1 MTPAKTIATEGAS
14 RQKIRVYTEGD
25 LIRVRWRE
33 NGKRMTR
40 SWPFSAANKATAK
53 AFAKGIAEGRE
64 IQSTRSPVTLRQL
77 WEKFA
82 EAEFP
87 HLRPKSK
94 KLYKEYF
101 ARWETM
107 WGRDFLAERTTLLMV
122 VEFRTALAKQGKAIS
137 TIRHSI
143 ETVKMVYAWGAMHK
157 LILTSEIALY
167 KFKIAKES
175 RKAAPPEYSTEEA
188 DNILAQ
194 LDPNSATQWRA
205 WVALT
210 ICRQQGV
217 RQNSVL
223 HLKWT
228 DVTTTHITWRAE
240 WDKNGKEW
248 SQPLRDGTRKA
259 IAIAALWTP
268 TWYHCQWVLPSGYS
282 RQNKEDPYTIGGLYL
297 ALRKAE
303 ARAGVKHLENRGGH
317 GLRRLLAGD
326 INEAT
331 GDPALAMMAIGDDVR
346 QAGRYIQ
353 KRDDRMREVFD
364 QLDNPEEAAKP

>member
-1 MTPAKTIATEGAS
+1 MPPKTIATFGAS
-14 RQKIRVYTEGD
+14 RQKVRVFVQGD
-25 LIRVRWRE
+25 LVRVRYR
-33 NGKRMTR
+33 NPGRKTR
-40 SWPFSAANKATAK
+40 SWPNTAENRAYAK
-53 AFAKGIAEGRE
+53 AFAKAIVEGRE
-64 IQSTRSPVTLRQL
+64 ARTTAAPATLRQL

-107 WGRDFLAERTTLLMV
+107 WGRDFIAERTTLLMV

-137 TIRHSI
+137 TIRHSV

-157 LILTSEIALY
+157 LIPTSEIALY
-167 KFKIAKES
+167 KFKVAKEA
-175 RKAAPPEYSTEEA
+175 RKAPPPEYTDDEYRK
-188 DNILAQ
+188 ILAK
-194 LDPNSATQWRA
+194 LDPSKGSQWRP

-210 ICRQQGV
+210 ICREQGV
-217 RQNSVL
+217 RQTSVL
-223 HLKWT
+223 HLKWDDIDFDEAT
-228 DVTTTHITWRAE
+228 ITWRAP
-240 WDKNGKEW
+240 WDKMGREW
-248 SQPLRDGTRKA
+248 TQPMRSGTARA
-259 IAIAALWTP
+259 LTIAALPRTNSN
-268 TWYHCQWVLPSGYS
+268 YVLPSGS
-282 RQNKEDPYTIGGLYL
+282 RKNKGSCYTIGALYL
-297 ALRKAE
+297 ALRGAE
-303 ARAGVKHLENRGGH
+303 ERAGIKHLPQRGAH

-353 KRDDRMREVFD
+353 KRDDRMAEAFA
-364 QLDNPEEAAKP
+364 QLDAEKQP

>member
-1 MTPAKTIATEGAS
+1 MTPAKTIAVEGAS
-14 RQKIRVYTEGD
+14 RQKIRVYQEGA

-40 SWPFSAANKATAK
+40 SWPKGAANKATAK

-64 IQSTRSPVTLRQL
+64 IQTTRAPVTLRQL

-107 WGRDFLAERTTLLMV
+107 WGRDFLAEKTTLLMV

-137 TIRHSI
+137 TIRHSV

-157 LILTSEIALY
+157 LIPTSEIALY
-167 KFKIAKES
+167 KFKIAKEA
-175 RKAAPPEYSTEEA
+175 RKAAPPEYTDGEYRK
-188 DNILAQ
+188 ILAK

-210 ICRQQGV
+210 ICREQGV
-217 RQNSVL
+217 RQTAVL
-223 HLKWT
+223 HLRW
-228 DVTTTHITWRAE
+228 DDIDSGVITWRAP
-240 WDKNGKEW
+240 WDKMGREW
-248 SQPLRDGTRKA
+248 TQPIRAGTRR
-259 IAIAALWTP
+259 ALDMAMREDYDGP
-268 TWYHCQWVLPSGYS
+268 WVLPSGS
-282 RQNKEDPYTIGGLYL
+282 RKNKGECYTIGALYL
-297 ALRKAE
+297 ALRGAE
-303 ARAGVKHLENRGGH
+303 ERAGIKHLPQRGAH

-353 KRDDRMREVFD
+353 KRDDRMAEAFA
-364 QLDNPEEAAKP
+364 QLDAEKSDA